1 MVLDAVLLP
10 WLYNAAW
17 LPKLTLALLPFAFLF
32 LEGRGLKMVFAVVL
46 IYLRVL
52 SPFNLGILFLALMA
66 LVGFERGV
74 LTNFFHKT
82 AWQSLVLSS
91 LGLLIFY
98 AVTWGL
104 AGLLTPEDFYFNSS
118 LLVSLVLTMGVS
130 VGINLGF
137 HKFQEIDRN

>member
-17 LPKLTLALLPFAFLF
+17 LPKLALALLPFAFLF
-32 LEGRGLKMVFAVVL
+32 LEGRGLKVVFAVVL

-91 LGLLIFY
+91 LGLAVFY
-98 AVTWGL
+98 GLVWGL
-104 AGLLTPEDFYFNSS
+104 SKLLTPEVFYLSTG
-118 LLVSLVLTMGVS
+118 LLISLVLTMGVS
-130 VGINLGF
+130 VGVNLVSKRIF
-137 HKFQEIDRN
+137 NF